1 MVDNSWWSSLTC
13 QPSTKPR
20 NAKSTL
26 RLATAHTARGAS
38 SSMALRTSQCSR
50 QAKLLSLRKTRARL
64 SAWPPCSSHPQVP
77 ETRRPSERKIYSRK
91 WRRCFR
97 RLAFSASSTLLLHAS
112 MESSLPLRK
121 ARNQRALRY
130 KSNRSQESLTAR
142 CLSTTSTSA
151 CKSIRRSCPCT
162 TKSLLKR
169 TRSRA
174 KLTSVSISLHN
185 SSTWT
190 FILRH
195 RKD

>member
-1 MVDNSWWSSLTC
+1 MVDNSWWLSLTC

-26 RLATAHTARGAS
+26 RLATAHTVRGVS
-38 SSMALRTSQCSR
+38 SSMALRTSQCNR
-50 QAKLLSLRKTRARL
+50 QAKPLSLRKTRARL

-77 ETRRPSERKIYSRK
+77 ATRRPSRGSSSRK

-97 RLAFSASSTLLLHAS
+97 RLALSTSLLLLLHAS
-112 MESSLPLRK
+112 KESSLPVRK
-121 ARNQRALRY
+121 ARSLRAQRH

-142 CLSTTSTSA
+142 CLSTTLMSA
-151 CKSIRRSCPCT
+151 CKSIRRSCSCT

-174 KLTSVSISLHN
+174 KLTSVSISPHN

-190 FILRH
+190 FTLRP

>member
-13 QPSTKPR
+13 QLSTKPR

-26 RLATAHTARGAS
+26 RLATAHTVRGVS
-38 SSMALRTSQCSR
+38 SSMALRTSQCNR
-50 QAKLLSLRKTRARL
+50 QAKLLSLRKTRARS

-77 ETRRPSERKIYSRK
+77 ATRSPSRGSSSRK

-97 RLAFSASSTLLLHAS
+97 KLALSTSLLLLLHAS
-112 MESSLPLRK
+112 MESSLPVRK
-121 ARNQRALRY
+121 ARSLRAPSH
-130 KSNRSQESLTAR
+130 KSNRSLESLTAR

-162 TKSLLKR
+162 TKSLLRR

-174 KLTSVSISLHN
+174 RLTSVSISPHN